1 MYLRLKGTMKEV
13 MEVHFFNKS
22 YLESL
27 MLDTLTAD
35 AWIHRV
41 HQVTFNQPSSCQLL
55 MKYQIGCATCLIGSY
70 LDFILLPAAVSSEL
84 LNTYRMCCT
93 VPHGG
98 LCAPFASAL
107 LGDLLNSI

>member
-1 MYLRLKGTMKEV
+1 MKEV

-41 HQVTFNQPSSCQLL
+41 HQVTFNQPSSSQLL

-84 LNTYRMCCT
+84 LNSYRMCCT